1 MRAFSSRFLG
11 VVFWC
16 LAARALADAPTPTG
30 TITVV
35 PDHANGIYALNEPV
49 TWQVDVKGDRT
60 GLNALPYFV
69 KKDGQDEVAKGTLDL
84 SAGPATI
91 TATRGEPGALMA
103 YIYAADRTKQPLPL
117 AFGGAV
123 FAPDKIGFS
132 APEPA
137 DFDAFWQGKL
147 KELAAVPMN
156 PVVEKVD
163 VTSVKNSEGI
173 DYDKVTLD
181 NIRGTHVHGQL
192 ARPTVGEKFPAIIMF
207 QFAGVYALDKAQVI
221 AQAKPGWLAL
231 NISAH
236 DLPID
241 ESDDFYKT
249 QKDGPLKN
257 YMYIGNEDRETSY
270 FLRMFLGCVRAEQ
283 YLASRPDWDGKTLV
297 VTGTSQ
303 GGLQSFV
310 AAGLCPQVTEVMTLV
325 PAGCDVYG
333 PLANPPRAFCW
344 PYWLSNWGPKD
355 RDMKKVQATAGY
367 FDGDYFA
374 SRIHCPTLI
383 AVGLLDEAARSAGV
397 IAAYNSI
404 QAPKE
409 LLIMPDSNH
418 YGTGG
423 AQAIYFK
430 RFNEWKTALQKGLPP
445 PVPMPAPITPSVTT
459 TDPAPPSK

>member
-1 MRAFSSRFLG
+1 MIFAT
-11 VVFWC
+11 WC
-16 LAARALADAPTPTG
+16 LTVPVFADNPTL
-30 TITVV
+30 TVV
-35 PDHANGIYALNEPV
+35 PDHANGIYAPNEQV
-49 TWQVDVKGDRT
+49 TWQVDVKGDRA
-60 GLNALPYFV
+60 GLTALPYVV
-69 KKDGQDEVAKGTLDL
+69 KKDGQGEVTKGTLDL
-84 SAGPATI
+84 SAGPVTI
-91 TATRGEPGALMA
+91 TATRGEPGALLA
-103 YIYAADRTKQPLPL
+103 YIYAADRVKQPLPL

-132 APEPA
+132 APEPV

-147 KELAAVPMN
+147 MELAAVPMN
-156 PVVEKVD
+156 PVVAKVD
-163 VTSVKNSEGI
+163 VASVKNSEGV
-173 DYDKVTLD
+173 DYYKVTLD
-181 NIRGTHVHGQL
+181 NIKGTHVQGQL
-192 ARPTVGEKFPAIIMF
+192 ARPAVGEKFPAIVMF
-207 QFAGVYALDKAQVI
+207 QFAGVYALDKPQVI
-221 AQAKPGWLAL
+221 AQAKPGWLAF

-241 ESDDFYKT
+241 ESDEYYKNL
-249 QKDGPLKN
+249 KEGALKN

-270 FLRMFLGCVRAEQ
+270 FLRMFLGCVRAVQ
-283 YLASRPDWDGKTLV
+283 YVVSRPDWDGKTLV

-310 AAGLCPQVTEVMTLV
+310 AAGLCPQVTDVMTLV

-355 RDMKKVQATAGY
+355 RDMKKVQTTAGY

-397 IAAYNSI
+397 IAAYNAI

-409 LLIMPDSNH
+409 LLIMPDSDH
-418 YGTGG
+418 YGRGG

-430 RFNEWKTALQKGLPP
+430 RFNEWKTALQKGQ
-445 PVPMPAPITPSVTT
+445 PAPVQPSIGSAAT
-459 TDPAPPSK
+459 TDAATAPK